1 MKTGEAESSL
11 RAVPSNVNSD
21 YVLCEGDSS
30 QWSVGITRAT
40 IERILKSDSEDR
52 GDMLSLWMFYAYTCR
67 WQEVSQAR
75 ATVAF
80 VAKGMGWSEPRV
92 KKARNGLKELGL
104 IDDVQSRAKDGQV
117 NGWYVAVRHLAK
129 ASKIHP
135 VENQPGGES
144 HPKCLKTLNGNA
156 LGVSCDPKKKP
167 KTDHE
172 IFIDAWMRYYAD
184 RHKGLKYPFNG
195 RDAKAVKELLA
206 YFGDQ
211 KKLREFIKECHSRRG
226 YPFDNLETLY
236 EIHSNLARL
245 VSALNPP
252 STNGFKKSESAAKRE
267 DRFEDPMAALVRKTL
282 EEAK

>member
-1 MKTGEAESSL
+1 MKLSDLLSDLGRPVCYYPSLARIVGVKQCIFLCQLIYWTGKEVSGDGWIYKTRDDIQQETGLSHEEQLTARNSLKKLGILEERQERLAHKTYYRVISPVLDEMWTSRRPETGNHGVGKTGTTASSNSAENTSEKM
-11 RAVPSNVNSD
+11 PS
-21 YVLCEGDSS
+21 
-30 QWSVGITRAT
+30 
-40 IERILKSDSEDR
+40 
-52 GDMLSLWMFYAYTCR
+52 
-67 WQEVSQAR
+67 
-75 ATVAF
+75 
-80 VAKGMGWSEPRV
+80 AKPEH
-92 KKARNGLKELGL
+92 A
-104 IDDVQSRAKDGQV
+104 Q
-117 NGWYVAVRHLAK
+117 
-129 ASKIHP
+129 
-135 VENQPGGES
+135 
-144 HPKCLKTLNGNA
+144 
-156 LGVSCDPKKKP
+156 
-167 KTDHE
+167 
-172 IFIDAWMRYYAD
+172 FIDAWMRYYAD

-267 DRFEDPMAALVRKTL
+267 DRFEDPMEALVRKTL